1 MKKIILC
8 ILVCI
13 FVCVYSCKIFLNKIV
28 SQDGKS
34 IFVDNIVANNNDLI
48 DSKYYKIVSGDNFV
62 DYYYIYDINGNL
74 LDDGSTDRPLK
85 IQLISED
92 VIELRIGMGSGISLT
107 KFYDIKKGIISK
119 EFHDVLLSSAS
130 LCVHIDDY
138 DVTKLVAENIFDK
151 EKYYKTFKLNLSK
164 VPTSVNSIK
173 FVNNDTQLEI
183 SYQEGLNFTNKTTI
197 LNL

>member
-13 FVCVYSCKIFLNKIV
+13 FVCVCSCKIFLKKIV

-34 IFVDNIVANNNDLI
+34 IFVDNIVNNNSDLI

-107 KFYDIKKGIISK
+107 KF
-119 EFHDVLLSSAS
+119 
-130 LCVHIDDY
+130 
-138 DVTKLVAENIFDK
+138 
-151 EKYYKTFKLNLSK
+151 
-164 VPTSVNSIK
+164 
-173 FVNNDTQLEI
+173 
-183 SYQEGLNFTNKTTI
+183 
-197 LNL
+197 